1 MTLTK
6 LTGFALAAATA
17 VTLAVTLP
25 APAAKAETL
34 YDKLGGA
41 PVAIKVVDDFLANVV
56 ADDRINFYFAHA
68 DVPKLRENLIN
79 LVGSALGGPQVYTG
93 KDMKTAHAGMG
104 IDDAAFNALAE
115 DLVVTLENLGVGWG
129 DIRTIITLLA
139 PMERDIVS

>member
-1 MTLTK
+1 MTMSKFSSLV
-6 LTGFALAAATA
+6 LAAAA
-17 VTLAVTLP
+17 AATLAVVLP

-41 PVAIKVVDDFLANVV
+41 PVAVKVIDDFLANVV

-79 LVGSALGGPQVYTG
+79 LVGGALGGPQVYTG
-93 KDMKTAHAGMG
+93 KDMKTAHEGMG
-104 IDDAAFNALAE
+104 IDQAAFNALAE
-115 DLVVTLENLGVGWG
+115 DLVITLENLGVGWH
-129 DIRTIITLLA
+129 DIRTILTLLA